1 MVLPHPIILAENG
14 LLMRKSSV
22 RLAAALA
29 AVALVVTGCSSSSK
43 TDSAAADK
51 QLEIFTW
58 WAAGGEKA
66 GLDGMQAAFEAANPD
81 TKFVNS
87 SIAGGAGVNAKAVLV
102 SRLEAND
109 PPDSFQAHAGM
120 ELDGYVKSGKL
131 EDLTSLY
138 ASEGWDKVFPA
149 DLLKTLTV
157 DGKIYSVPVN
167 IHRANVIWWNPAAAA
182 KAGITAAPAT
192 LDDFFADL
200 AKFKAAGIT
209 GLSLAG
215 KGDWAIAHLMDWML
229 LASMGP
235 DKFEG
240 LFNGSTSWTGP
251 EVAAALVNFQKAL
264 SYGNKDAGNLEW
276 PDAGKLVTSG
286 KAGFFIMG
294 DWASAQWQSD
304 GLVLDTDYTWAPA
317 PGTVG
322 IYQWL
327 SDSFTLP
334 IGAKDHN
341 AALAWLK
348 VCGSKE
354 GQDAFNPKKGSISVR
369 TDSDLTLYDSY
380 LQAAAAEWKVDR
392 LVGSTV
398 HGVNGNNALMA
409 AYSAAAGK
417 YLSGG
422 AKDNAGLAKD
432 LAAAYEAGKA

>member
-1 MVLPHPIILAENG
+1 
-14 LLMRKSSV
+14 MRKSSF
-22 RLAAALA
+22 RLVAVVAAIALA
-29 AVALVVTGCSSSSK
+29 VTGCSSSK
-43 TDSAAADK
+43 KDAANTDTK
-51 QLEIFTW
+51 FEIFTW
-58 WAAGGEKA
+58 WASGGEAA
-66 GLDGMQAAFEAANPD
+66 GLQGMIDVYKAQNPNTEFINAA
-81 TKFVNS
+81 V
-87 SIAGGAGVNAKAVLV
+87 AGGAGVNAKAVLT

-120 ELDGYVKSGKL
+120 ELDGYVKTGKL

-138 ASEGWDKVFPA
+138 QSEGWDKVFPA
-149 DLLKTLTV
+149 DLIKTLTV

-167 IHRANVIWWNPAAAA
+167 IHRANVLWWNPATAT
-182 KAGITAAPAT
+182 KAGITAAPQT
-192 LDDFFADL
+192 LDEFFADL
-200 AKFKAAGIT
+200 EKFKKAGVT
-209 GLSLAG
+209 GLALAG
-215 KGDWAIAHLMDWML
+215 KGDWAIAHLMDYML

-235 DKFEG
+235 DKYEG
-240 LFNGSTSWTGP
+240 LFKGTTSWTGP
-251 EVAAALVNFQKAL
+251 EVTAALKNFQKAL
-264 SYGNKDAGNLEW
+264 SYGNKGAGNLDW

-304 GLVLDTDYTWAPA
+304 GLKLGTDYTFAAA

-334 IGAKDHN
+334 VGAPHRN

-348 VCGSKE
+348 VCGSLE
-354 GQDAFNPKKGSISVR
+354 GQDAFNPKKGSIAVR
-369 TDSDLTLYDSY
+369 TDSDLTKYDDY
-380 LQAAAAEWKVDR
+380 LKSAAADWKKDR

-409 AYSAAAGK
+409 AYNAAVGK
-417 YLSGG
+417 YFSGG
-422 AKDNAGLAKD
+422 FKDNAGLAKD

>member
-1 MVLPHPIILAENG
+1 
-14 LLMRKSSV
+14 MRKGSF
-22 RLAAALA
+22 RLVAAASAIALA
-29 AVALVVTGCSSSSK
+29 LTGCSSSSDEAAN
-43 TDSAAADK
+43 TDTEF
-51 QLEIFTW
+51 EIFTW
-58 WAAGGEKA
+58 WASGGEAA
-66 GLDGMQAAFEAANPD
+66 GLQGMIDVYKAQNPNTEFINAA
-81 TKFVNS
+81 V
-87 SIAGGAGVNAKAVLV
+87 AGGAGVNAKAVLA

-109 PPDSFQAHAGM
+109 APDSFQAHAGM
-120 ELDGYVKSGKL
+120 ELDGYVRSGKL

-149 DLLKTLTV
+149 DLIKTLTV

-167 IHRANVIWWNPAAAA
+167 IHRANVIWWNPATAA

-192 LDDFFADL
+192 LDEFFADL
-200 AKFKAAGIT
+200 EKFKKAGVT
-209 GLSLAG
+209 GLALAG
-215 KGDWAIAHLMDWML
+215 KGDWAIAHLLDWML
-229 LASMGP
+229 LATMGA

-240 LFNGSTSWTGP
+240 LYKGTTSWTGP
-251 EVAAALVNFQKAL
+251 EVAAGIKNFQKAL
-264 SYGNKDAGNLEW
+264 SYGNKGAGNLDW

-304 GLVLDTDYTWAPA
+304 GLKLGTDYTYAAA

-322 IYQWL
+322 VYQWL

-334 IGAKDHN
+334 VGAPHRN

-348 VCGSKE
+348 VCGSLE
-354 GQDAFNPKKGSISVR
+354 GQDAFNPKKGSIAVR
-369 TDSDLTLYDSY
+369 TDTDLTKYDAY
-380 LQAAAAEWKVDR
+380 LQSAAADWAKDR

-409 AYSAAAGK
+409 AYSAAVGK
-417 YLSGG
+417 YFSGG
-422 AKDNAGLAKD
+422 YKDNAGLAKD

>member
-1 MVLPHPIILAENG
+1 
-14 LLMRKSSV
+14 MRKSSF
-22 RLAAALA
+22 RLVAAAAAIALA
-29 AVALVVTGCSSSSK
+29 VTGCSSSK
-43 TDSAAADK
+43 DTAANTDTK
-51 QLEIFTW
+51 FEIFTW
-58 WAAGGEKA
+58 WASGGEAA
-66 GLDGMQAAFEAANPD
+66 GLQGMIDVYKAQNPNTEFINAA
-81 TKFVNS
+81 V
-87 SIAGGAGVNAKAVLV
+87 AGGAGVNAKAVLT

-120 ELDGYVKSGKL
+120 ELDGYVKTGKL

-149 DLLKTLTV
+149 DLIKTLTV

-167 IHRANVIWWNPAAAA
+167 IHRANVLWWNPATAT

-192 LDDFFADL
+192 LDEFFADL
-200 AKFKAAGIT
+200 DKFKKAGVT
-209 GLSLAG
+209 GLALAG
-215 KGDWAIAHLMDWML
+215 KGDWAIAHLMDYML

-235 DKFEG
+235 DKYEG
-240 LFNGSTSWTGP
+240 LFKGTTSWTGP
-251 EVAAALVNFQKAL
+251 EVAAALKNFQKAL
-264 SYGNKDAGNLEW
+264 SYGNKGAGNLDW

-304 GLVLDTDYTWAPA
+304 GLKLGTDYTFAAA

-334 IGAKDHN
+334 VGAPHRN

-348 VCGSKE
+348 VCGSLE
-354 GQDAFNPKKGSISVR
+354 GQDAFNPKKGSIAVR
-369 TDSDLTLYDSY
+369 TDSDLTKYDDY
-380 LQAAAAEWKVDR
+380 LKSAAADWKKDR

-409 AYSAAAGK
+409 AYNAAVGK
-417 YLSGG
+417 YFSGG
-422 AKDNAGLAKD
+422 FKDNAGLAKD

>member
-1 MVLPHPIILAENG
+1 
-14 LLMRKSSV
+14 MRKGSI
-22 RLAAALA
+22 RLIAAASVIALA
-29 AVALVVTGCSSSSK
+29 LTGCSSSK
-43 TDSAAADK
+43 KDAANTDK
-51 QLEIFTW
+51 KFEIFTW
-58 WAAGGEKA
+58 WASGGEAA
-66 GLDGMQAAFEAANPD
+66 GLQGMIDVYKAQNPN
-81 TKFVNS
+81 TEFVNAAV
-87 SIAGGAGVNAKAVLV
+87 AGGAGVNAKAVLA

-120 ELDGYVKSGKL
+120 ELDGYVRTGKL

-138 ASEGWDKVFPA
+138 SSEGWDKVFPA
-149 DLLKTLTV
+149 DLIKTLTV

-167 IHRANVIWWNPAAAA
+167 IHRANVIWWNPATAT
-182 KAGITAAPAT
+182 KAGITSAPAT
-192 LDDFFADL
+192 LDDFFMDL
-200 AKFKAAGIT
+200 EKFKKAGVT
-209 GLSLAG
+209 GLALAG
-215 KGDWAIAHLMDWML
+215 KGDWAIAHLMDYIL

-235 DKFEG
+235 DKYEG
-240 LFNGSTSWTGP
+240 LFKGTTSWTGP
-251 EVAAALVNFQKAL
+251 EVAAALKNFQKAL
-264 SYGNKDAGNLEW
+264 SYGNKGAGNLDW

-304 GLVLDTDYTWAPA
+304 GLKLGTDYTYAAA

-334 IGAKDHN
+334 VGAPDRN

-354 GQDAFNPKKGSISVR
+354 GQDAFNPKKGSIAVR
-369 TDSDLTLYDSY
+369 TDSDLTKYDAY
-380 LQAAAAEWKVDR
+380 LQSAAADWKKDR

-409 AYSAAAGK
+409 AYNAAVGK
-417 YLSGG
+417 YFSGG
-422 AKDNAGLAKD
+422 FKDNAGLAKD

>member
-1 MVLPHPIILAENG
+1 
-14 LLMRKSSV
+14 MRKGSI
-22 RLAAALA
+22 RLIAAASVIALA
-29 AVALVVTGCSSSSK
+29 LTGCSSK
-43 TDSAAADK
+43 KDSAANTDTK
-51 QLEIFTW
+51 FEIFTW
-58 WAAGGEKA
+58 WASGGEAA
-66 GLDGMQAAFEAANPD
+66 GLQGMIDVYKAQNPNTEFINAA
-81 TKFVNS
+81 V
-87 SIAGGAGVNAKAVLV
+87 AGGAGVNAKAVLA

-109 PPDSFQAHAGM
+109 APDSFQAHAGM
-120 ELDGYVKSGKL
+120 ELDGYVRSGKL

-149 DLLKTLTV
+149 DLIKTLTV

-167 IHRANVIWWNPAAAA
+167 IHRANVIWWNPATAT

-192 LDDFFADL
+192 LDEFFADL
-200 AKFKAAGIT
+200 DKFKKAGVT
-209 GLSLAG
+209 GLALAG

-229 LASMGP
+229 LASMGA
-235 DKFEG
+235 DKYEG

-251 EVAAALVNFQKAL
+251 EVAAALKNFQKAL
-264 SYGNKDAGNLEW
+264 SYGNKGAGNLDW

-304 GLVLDTDYTWAPA
+304 GLKLGTDYTYAAA

-322 IYQWL
+322 TYQWL

-334 IGAKDHN
+334 VGAPDRN
-341 AALAWLK
+341 AAIAWLK

-354 GQDAFNPKKGSISVR
+354 GQDAFNPKKGSIAVR
-369 TDSDLTLYDSY
+369 TDSDLTKYDAY
-380 LQAAAAEWKVDR
+380 LQSAAADWKKDR

-409 AYSAAAGK
+409 AYNAAVGK
-417 YLSGG
+417 YFSGG
-422 AKDNAGLAKD
+422 FKDNAGLAKD

>member
-1 MVLPHPIILAENG
+1 
-14 LLMRKSSV
+14 MRKGSI
-22 RLAAALA
+22 RLIAAASVIALA
-29 AVALVVTGCSSSSK
+29 LTGCSSK
-43 TDSAAADK
+43 KDSAANTDTK
-51 QLEIFTW
+51 FEIFTW
-58 WAAGGEKA
+58 WASGGEAA
-66 GLDGMQAAFEAANPD
+66 GLQGMIDVYKAQNPNTEFINAA
-81 TKFVNS
+81 V
-87 SIAGGAGVNAKAVLV
+87 AGGAGVNAKAVLA

-109 PPDSFQAHAGM
+109 APDSFQAHAGM
-120 ELDGYVKSGKL
+120 ELDGYVRSGKL

-149 DLLKTLTV
+149 DLIKTLTV

-167 IHRANVIWWNPAAAA
+167 IHRANVIWWNPATAT
-182 KAGITAAPAT
+182 KAGITSAPAT
-192 LDDFFADL
+192 LDDFFMDL
-200 AKFKAAGIT
+200 EKFKKAGVT
-209 GLSLAG
+209 GLALAG

-229 LASMGP
+229 LASMGA
-235 DKFEG
+235 DKYEG

-251 EVAAALVNFQKAL
+251 EVAAALKNFQKAL
-264 SYGNKDAGNLEW
+264 SYGNKGAGNLDW

-304 GLVLDTDYTWAPA
+304 GLKLGTDYTYAAA

-322 IYQWL
+322 TYQWL

-334 IGAKDHN
+334 VGAPDRN
-341 AALAWLK
+341 AAIAWLK

-354 GQDAFNPKKGSISVR
+354 GQDAFNPKKGSIAVR
-369 TDSDLTLYDSY
+369 TDSDLTKYDAY
-380 LQAAAAEWKVDR
+380 LQSAAADWKKDR

-409 AYSAAAGK
+409 AYNAAVGK
-417 YLSGG
+417 YFSGG
-422 AKDNAGLAKD
+422 FKDNAGLAKD